1 MAKANVRVTKLRTTN
16 TTTAKLE
23 SQEIRVVEINTSVL
37 FVGNLWEVESMDKQ
51 TANTRSK
58 LKQISSIEE
67 FENILN
73 GAMLSDEEKQ
83 LLELHYKEQK
93 PLIYIADELGM
104 SEATVKRKHRKLLM
118 KLGRVF

>member
-1 MAKANVRVTKLRTTN
+1 M
-16 TTTAKLE
+16 E
-23 SQEIRVVEINTSVL
+23 S
-37 FVGNLWEVESMDKQ
+37 LWEVESMDKQ

>member
-1 MAKANVRVTKLRTTN
+1 MAKANVHVTKSRTTN
-16 TTTAKLE
+16 TTIAK
-23 SQEIRVVEINTSVL
+23 
-37 FVGNLWEVESMDKQ
+37 VGKSRNKSGGNKHKCPICGSLWEVESMDKQ
-51 TANTRSK
+51 TARTRSK